1 MDRLVRMLVPMKKSN
16 IIIDPFCGS
25 GTTLLAAKNYGVR
38 YIGIDIDKN
47 CIEASRDRLKIKG
60 KR

>member
-1 MDRLVRMLVPMKKSN
+1 MLVPMKKSN